1 MGHFAE
7 PCWAWRAEQAG
18 IRAGTRSIW
27 AIVQC
32 WAAGGFH
39 FSEGKRKCEK
49 LEPENSFLPS
59 LFFFFLDLSRAF
71 HNAGDLNQ
79 AWNMNATLIFLPSSV
94 TLMSQGAG

>member
-1 MGHFAE
+1 MGSRVAVGHFAE

-32 WAAGGFH
+32 WAAGGFY

-59 LFFFFLDLSRAF
+59 LFFFFWTYPELSTM
-71 HNAGDLNQ
+71 LV
-79 AWNMNATLIFLPSSV
+79 I
-94 TLMSQGAG
+94 